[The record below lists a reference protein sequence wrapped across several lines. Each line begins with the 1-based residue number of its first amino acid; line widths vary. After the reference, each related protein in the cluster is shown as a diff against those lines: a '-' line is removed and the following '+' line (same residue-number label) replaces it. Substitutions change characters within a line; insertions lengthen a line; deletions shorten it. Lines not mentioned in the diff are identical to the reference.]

1 MELTDAILA
10 GPTAPP
16 CHATGHTDGG
26 VPSHPDFA
34 ELRTERLVIRRF
46 RRDDAPAFVAYRSD
60 PDVGRY
66 QSWDG
71 YTFADAEQFTL
82 EMERLHPGVPGE
94 WFQFAVADPLSDE
107 LLGDVALRVNVND
120 VGRAELGFT
129 FAPAHQG
136 KGYATEAVRGV
147 IAYAFDRLEV
157 DTVYATTDARNDTS
171 IALLERIG
179 MRLART
185 EGARFK
191 GEWCEE
197 HTYELP
203 RMRP

>member
-1 MELTDAILA
+1 MPTD
-10 GPTAPP
+10 
-16 CHATGHTDGG
+16 
-26 VPSHPDFA
+26 PDFV

-46 RRDDAPAFVAYRSD
+46 CADDAAAFAAYRSD
-60 PDVGRY
+60 PDVARY
-66 QSWDG
+66 QSWDS
-71 YTFADAEQFTL
+71 YTLSDAEGFTH
-82 EMERLHPGVPGE
+82 EMASLHPGHPGE
-94 WFQFAVADPLSDE
+94 WFQFAAADPVSDV
-107 LLGDVALRVNVND
+107 LLGDVALCVDLND

-147 IAYAFDRLEV
+147 IVYAFDRLEV
-157 DTVYATTDARNDTS
+157 GTVFAITDSRNDTS

-179 MRLART
+179 MQLVST

-191 GEWCEE
+191 GERCEE

-203 RMRP
+203 RMHE